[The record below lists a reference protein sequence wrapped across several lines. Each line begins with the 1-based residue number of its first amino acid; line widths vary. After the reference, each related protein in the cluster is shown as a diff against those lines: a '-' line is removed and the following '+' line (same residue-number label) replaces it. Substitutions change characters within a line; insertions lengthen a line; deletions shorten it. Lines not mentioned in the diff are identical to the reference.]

1 MYTCTCNP
9 PFGTFCEANASV
21 GAMAL
26 GATLRAPTALP
37 GRETIS
43 AKAFRL
49 PATLPGYGRINPC
62 DMLDVFFCKIRR
74 KIVIYIILQFNLK
87 IKMLDEVL
95 GLSLGWRCSYDAPA
109 CLVLFWWMMRDE
121 PVSTRVG
128 GFAIHEGWPMLQID
142 NLSYR
147 ILMDK
152 LPSQKQHAHV
162 EMYTYPHYK
171 SNKMLGP
178 LSIIFTLRFSSKSL
192 AQGGEPPSGHPGIFM
207 RPNGGT
213 FQ

>member
-1 MYTCTCNP
+1 MKQTFDVHMYIQFVAYLWYPLRKSTV
-9 PFGTFCEANASV
+9 EANASV
-21 GAMAL
+21 GGMAL

-49 PATLPGYGRINPC
+49 PATLP
-62 DMLDVFFCKIRR
+62 
-74 KIVIYIILQFNLK
+74 
-87 IKMLDEVL
+87 

-147 ILMDK
+147 ILRDK
-152 LPSQKQHAHV
+152 LPSQKQHAYV

-171 SNKMLGP
+171 SNKKCWDHS
-178 LSIIFTLRFSSKSL
+178 LSINFTLRYSSKSL
-192 AQGGEPPSGHPGIFM
+192 AQDWNLHEAQPRHLSVKLIKTRRHGKILWAALNCSII
-207 RPNGGT
+207 
-213 FQ
+213 

>member
-1 MYTCTCNP
+1 MKQTLDVHMYMQSTVRDFLWGQGLCGRNGIGCNP
-9 PFGTFCEANASV
+9 PSSHSAAGTWDHFGQGIPFTCNTAGIWQDQPLWYV
-21 GAMAL
+21 GCFFL
-26 GATLRAPTALP
+26 QNK
-37 GRETIS
+37 
-43 AKAFRL
+43 AK
-49 PATLPGYGRINPC
+49 NS
-62 DMLDVFFCKIRR
+62 
-74 KIVIYIILQFNLK
+74 YIILQFNLK

-95 GLSLGWRCSYDAPA
+95 GLSLGWRCSYEAPA
-109 CLVLFWWMMRDE
+109 CLVLFWWMIRDE

-128 GFAIHEGWPMLQID
+128 GFAIHEGWPILQID

-162 EMYTYPHYK
+162 EMYTYTHYK

-178 LSIIFTLRFSSKSL
+178 LSIIFTLRYSSKSL
-192 AQGGEPPSGHPGIFM
+192 AKGGEPPSGHH
-207 RPNGGT
+207 GGT